1 MLRLAIWQFRYS
13 WKSWIGSLILFGA
26 AGFVIGFTMI
36 GVGSSI
42 SAKVNYGNYNP
53 VVLFTTP
60 VIFGLIT
67 LILIISGITRLL
79 INKFKS
85 DYKLWSILGADS
97 TQLAVLIGVQMGLMG
112 MVGGF
117 FGYFLAY
124 PVVKKFYYWV
134 RTNPGMTKFPMIDMK
149 MQLSSLIITM
159 IVLGLM
165 IGILGLISARKIF
178 SNIRHGHVL
187 IKRVLLVLTW
197 IWITAVYSGTIYVYS
212 LFFKEP
218 RSLMELF
225 RSPTLENTYLQLLL
239 VLIILMIMTINNS
252 ERIILPILVKSLSS
266 WYPVKMIKTFQTAY
280 WNVLEKREFLRNVTF
295 PIFIFSLISSF
306 FMYLAF
312 DLANI
317 STKRSLSE
325 IFGTLTLF
333 LGAPFLII
341 LANVIS
347 LTMISSAER
356 SSNANLLNIL
366 GFTVK
371 DLLFE
376 KGIEAS
382 IYSVIVFI
390 QGTIGNAI
398 LYIPILQAS
407 YYTHTQMKDGWFSIT
422 WIPMSAG
429 IIVFVFIWFVDG
441 FYIFKKIGM
450 NNRKFTT

>member
-1 MLRLAIWQFRYS
+1 
-13 WKSWIGSLILFGA
+13 
-26 AGFVIGFTMI
+26 
-36 GVGSSI
+36 
-42 SAKVNYGNYNP
+42 
-53 VVLFTTP
+53 
-60 VIFGLIT
+60 
-67 LILIISGITRLL
+67 
-79 INKFKS
+79 
-85 DYKLWSILGADS
+85 
-97 TQLAVLIGVQMGLMG
+97 
-112 MVGGF
+112 
-117 FGYFLAY
+117 
-124 PVVKKFYYWV
+124 
-134 RTNPGMTKFPMIDMK
+134 
-149 MQLSSLIITM
+149 
-159 IVLGLM
+159 
-165 IGILGLISARKIF
+165 
-178 SNIRHGHVL
+178 
-187 IKRVLLVLTW
+187 
-197 IWITAVYSGTIYVYS
+197 
-212 LFFKEP
+212 
-218 RSLMELF
+218 
-225 RSPTLENTYLQLLL
+225 
-239 VLIILMIMTINNS
+239 
-252 ERIILPILVKSLSS
+252 
-266 WYPVKMIKTFQTAY
+266 
-280 WNVLEKREFLRNVTF
+280 
-295 PIFIFSLISSF
+295 
-306 FMYLAF
+306 MYLAF

-356 SSNANLLNIL
+356 SSNTNLLNIL